1 MLESVTVNSVVKI
14 LGNLP
19 DLFKSATSDS
29 LVSYTS
35 NLRMEPLVLVDTT
48 LQDQEVV
55 SNALSVLTNTF
66 SGYVLQAFTVSA
78 TIGKINVQRHLDKL
92 NPNRSIS
99 DSLIG
104 TLSDAISTESYKHR
118 LPNYS
123 KPTSAYHL
131 GLEAAEVCDT
141 IDTIKHVSK
150 DAISTLYDIPS
161 LSVGKTLE
169 VTLVKDGESLTF
181 PIQVRLAP
189 VGISPVVFK
198 TTFGIGGFKNSP
210 SERFHRWRDGELT
223 FIGDLIWCNDLIDQH
238 RETLRVDKSGFY
250 KQVLASRR
258 NNRIAAIFSGQPSVA
273 SASNIAII
281 SASTAKA
288 VEVEC
293 GGELKSAK
301 IRDGIFKTS
310 SLMLLCVLDTE
321 WERVT
326 IYHRGIALPSELSF
340 RDLKPMA
347 KNSGP
352 DIGEI
357 LKAYTAAK
365 APAY

>member
-1 MLESVTVNSVVKI
+1 MLESATVNSIIKVA
-14 LGNLP
+14 GNLP

-29 LVSYTS
+29 LVSYTK

-55 SNALSVLTNTF
+55 SNALSVLTNAF

-92 NPNRSIS
+92 NPNRSVA
-99 DSLIG
+99 DSLVG
-104 TLSDAISTESYKHR
+104 TLSDAVSTEAYTCR
-118 LPNYS
+118 LPDYRN
-123 KPTSAYHL
+123 PTKAYHL
-131 GLEAAEVCDT
+131 GLEAAECPDT

-169 VTLVKDGESLTF
+169 VTLVQDGQSLTF

-189 VGISPVVFK
+189 VGISPMIFK
-198 TTFGIGGFKNSP
+198 SVFGIGGSKNSP
-210 SERFHRWRDGELT
+210 KERFHRWRAGELT
-223 FIGDLIWCNDLIDQH
+223 LIGDLIWCNDLIDQH
-238 RETLRVDKSGFY
+238 RETLRIDKTGFY

-258 NNRIAAIFSGQPSVA
+258 NNRLAAIFSGQPSVA

-281 SASTAKA
+281 STTTAKA
-288 VEVEC
+288 VEQEV
-293 GGELKSAK
+293 GGPLASAK
-301 IRDGIFKTS
+301 VREGIFKTS
-310 SLMLLCVLDTE
+310 SLMLLCVIDTE
-321 WERVT
+321 WERAT

-365 APAY
+365 APAF